1 MGYRATMKIH
11 SSAGIIPA
19 GEIVKKLPKKEI
31 DFLIAG
37 GAIKKLAS
45 DESEN
50 SLPDEDAQEQNHP
63 APQTQ
68 QELTELPITPNAEPV
83 GGIGENGATDGN
95 IGPSEGKN
103 DQNK

>member
-1 MGYRATMKIH
+1 MGYRAAMKIH

-37 GAIKKLAS
+37 GAITEFSPEKT
-45 DESEN
+45 EN
-50 SLPDEDAQEQNHP
+50 KADTQEQNQP

>member
-11 SSAGIIPA
+11 SSAGIISA

-31 DFLIAG
+31 DFLMAS
-37 GAIKKLAS
+37 GAIIDFSPNKT
-45 DESEN
+45 EN
-50 SLPDEDAQEQNHP
+50 KADAKGQNQP
-63 APQTQ
+63 AQQAQ
-68 QELTELPITPNAEPV
+68 QELTELPITHPDAEPV

-95 IGPSEGKN
+95 IGRSEGKN

>member
-1 MGYRATMKIH
+1 MGYRAAMKIH

-37 GAIKKLAS
+37 GAITEFSPEKT
-45 DESEN
+45 EN
-50 SLPDEDAQEQNHP
+50 KADTEGQNLPAQ
-63 APQTQ
+63 QTQ
-68 QELTELPITPNAEPV
+68 QELIELPTKKPDAEPV

>member
-31 DFLIAG
+31 DFLMAS
-37 GAIKKLAS
+37 GAVTNFS
-45 DESEN
+45 
-50 SLPDEDAQEQNHP
+50 PDETENKADAKGQNQP
-63 APQTQ
+63 AQQTQ
-68 QELTELPITPNAEPV
+68 PELTELPTKTPDAEPV
-83 GGIGENGATDGN
+83 GGIGTNGATDGN
-95 IGPSEGKN
+95 IGRSEGKN